1 MFGKGIISEYSCYKG
16 DKNQSF
22 EAMND
27 NDDKTNSII
36 SIYSMKS
43 YRQKFLRNLLTR
55 KKKKVHSE
63 RQTANGKVSLFN

>member
-1 MFGKGIISEYSCYKG
+1 MFGTGIISDCSCFKV

-27 NDDKTNSII
+27 NDDKTNSI
-36 SIYSMKS
+36 YGMKS
-43 YRQKFLRNLLTR
+43 YRQKFLRKLLTR